1 MRKYQI
7 YSGAKHRIVFQYNYS
22 YFRENAQLFLLAN
35 GGLI

>member
-7 YSGAKHRIVFQYNYS
+7 YSEAKHRIVFRCNYS
-22 YFRENAQLFLLAN
+22 YFRENSQLFLLAN